1 MVAGALLFLVSS
13 LAVVNASHHSSEFI
27 YFNF

>member
-1 MVAGALLFLVSS
+1 LFLVSS
-13 LAVVNASHHSSEFI
+13 LAIVNASHQSSEFI